1 MEWPCRGSCHRQTRG
16 AVERGYG
23 RGERTRT
30 EPPGR
35 MGRVG
40 IVVGNRDRP
49 GGLGF
54 KSNLVIVLFCFA
66 GDSFQDFR
74 MLQSAIL

>member
-1 MEWPCRGSCHRQTRG
+1 
-16 AVERGYG
+16 
-23 RGERTRT
+23 
-30 EPPGR
+30 